1 MKKVSLRTGDKKP
14 VTVIDFEHKQLF
26 FFFWLHLATYG
37 IFLSLPE
44 IEPSSPHIRNVES

>member
-1 MKKVSLRTGDKKP
+1 MKKVSLRTEDKKP
-14 VTVIDFEHKQLF
+14 ITVIDFEHKQL

-44 IEPSSPHIRNVES
+44 IEPSSPSITNVES